1 MKTILFAALFSGA
14 TVLAASAQDIAAKD
28 VPQAVANALTQQYA
42 NATDLDWEMDGAN
55 YEAEFDVKRA
65 DHTVL
70 IDPSGKILMTKRDIV
85 EKDLPQSIRTAI
97 GQKYKGM
104 RLDDMELV
112 EKDGKTFY
120 QVELDE
126 KGTDRLLVF
135 AADGQEVTDPAYWD

>member
-14 TVLAASAQDIAAKD
+14 TVLAANAQDIAAKD
-28 VPQAVANALTQQYA
+28 VPQAVAKALTQQYA